1 MIIDVERQSIS
12 DEIWYQNYQGP
23 EDKTIADTWERQAKA
38 CSDIENPD
46 IKDKVYQDFK
56 WLLEDFKGV
65 AGGRITANLGIQ
77 GRNAVTMMNCFTY
90 SPGDIDYKDPDSI
103 EGIYD
108 MLKAQAHTLK
118 SEGGYGM
125 NFSWIRPNGT
135 YIEGIDS
142 RTPGVLSFMELWD
155 TSSKIV
161 TQGSEKVIGA
171 KRANE
176 KKKIRKGAQMGVL
189 ECVSGDTLISTI
201 NGRFQIKDLIGKKPY
216 IFCTNGNGDIL
227 VQQSNKVWK
236 KGKRKTLKIKIDN
249 NDCIVCTLDHELML
263 YNGKYI
269 KAKDLKIGEALA
281 GFEDKF
287 GNIIRLTVVSVIKNG
302 KQDVYDMSVPEFH
315 NFVANGVFVHNC
327 WHPEIEDFI
336 DAKLVEGRLSK
347 FNLSVG
353 ITDGFMDAVLNDKD
367 WVLKFPD
374 TTHPEFNNW
383 DGDIY
388 KWESKNLPVIVYK
401 TIKAKFLWNKIV
413 KSTYTRN
420 DPGVLF
426 LDLANKKNPLNYA
439 ERIAT
444 SNPCFHGDTLIA
456 VADGRGTVSIKQL
469 ADEGKDVPVYSVDM
483 KTGKVE
489 IKLGRHPRIT
499 GTDQKLLRVHLDDG
513 SYLDV
518 TPNHKFI
525 TLSGIEKRADELVN
539 GDSLPRFLK
548 AKEPVKNGGKP
559 YYRIYGNV
567 IDQSKDKIFEH
578 RLIAK
583 YYHSDEW
590 DTLYES
596 LKSNGFAKTGGVVV
610 HHKDYNQLNN
620 SPENLQVMSFKE
632 HSKMHGEIDQS
643 GEKNGRFSG
652 ITHEQIKEAGVQLSK
667 ELGRQFSLTEWR
679 ELAESK
685 GMPVTFSKFRQ
696 KELGT
701 LFQFAK
707 MCAIEAG
714 VFLVDADPR
723 AQETY
728 KNMLSFGYTPKI
740 INGKT
745 YVVKKCEMC
754 SSEFDVPSHVR
765 ERAICPSCIANNN
778 IAFKRSCD
786 YFDQKADNNKVQQA
800 KVYSDLKFSLGKKPM
815 RKEWE
820 NECKSL
826 GVPFRLNSKRSFK
839 SWDDVIQAGE
849 SYNHKVVR
857 VQELEGLHTVY
868 NITVD
873 DYHTVGIVTVV
884 DKTKNI
890 ICDGIFTLQCG
901 EILMSLGTCLL
912 FSLNLVKYI
921 KKVQDHFEFDFETF
935 KKAVSIAV
943 RFSDNIND
951 ITKVPLPEYK
961 KAMLEKR
968 RMGVGVLSLGSLH
981 YILGIRFGSE
991 QSQKLIHDIFKTKA
1005 EAEILAS
1012 ARLGKEKGSFPL
1024 FDKEKYFNSY
1034 WWKTLPISDEVKAE
1048 VEEIGEMR
1056 NSHRSANAPTGN
1068 MSLYVGVVSGG
1079 IEPVFMKEYSRWS
1092 VVVES
1097 ERIRL
1102 KELGFKFPDVASKQW
1117 FETENLKASK
1127 AGTDDILIGSFNGKT
1142 YQVDKNRGLT
1152 VKTDVVDYGWLFV
1165 QNNFTKE
1172 QIEKMTSDGVFC
1184 TTSDLSVQDHIN
1196 TLKIISPFVD
1206 QNSSKTINV
1215 PGDYP
1220 FDDFE
1225 DVYLNAWK
1233 SGIKGLTTYRAG
1245 TMTAVLEEK
1254 KDIVTVD
1261 AMSPIKR
1268 PKELP
1273 CEIHRPKINGQ
1284 EWGVIVGLY
1293 EDEPF
1298 EIFAGPL
1305 KLPDFPG
1312 KGIGS
1317 LIKKK
1322 RGVYSL
1328 RVGNTEIDNVI
1339 DYFADDKSAWA
1350 TRMVS
1355 MCLRHRIP
1363 LKFISDQ
1370 LSKDGY
1376 ITDINNVLARI
1387 LKKYAK
1393 VEGKMKCPSCG
1404 SERIV
1409 LEEGCMKCLECTY
1422 GKCG

>member
-23 EDKTIADTWERQAKA
+23 EDLTIADTVERQAKT
-38 CSDIENPD
+38 CSSIEKQE
-46 IKDKVYQDFK
+46 IRDKVYEDFK
-56 WLLEDFKGV
+56 WLLSDFKGI
-65 AGGRITANLGIQ
+65 AGGRVTANLGIA
-77 GRNAVTMMNCFTY
+77 GRESVTLFNCFVHN
-90 SPGDIDYKDPDSI
+90 PGDIGFNDPDSI
-103 EGIYD
+103 EGIYE

-125 NFSWIRPNGT
+125 NFSWIRPNGS
-135 YIEGIDS
+135 YVDGIDS

-161 TQGSEKVIGA
+161 TQGSEKIIG
-171 KRANE
+171 KRKKGE
-176 KKKIRKGAQMGVL
+176 KKKIRKGAQMGIL
-189 ECVSGDTLISTI
+189 E
-201 NGRFQIKDLIGKKPY
+201 
-216 IFCTNGNGDIL
+216 
-227 VQQSNKVWK
+227 
-236 KGKRKTLKIKIDN
+236 
-249 NDCIVCTLDHELML
+249 
-263 YNGKYI
+263 
-269 KAKDLKIGEALA
+269 
-281 GFEDKF
+281 
-287 GNIIRLTVVSVIKNG
+287 
-302 KQDVYDMSVPEFH
+302 
-315 NFVANGVFVHNC
+315 C
-327 WHPEIEDFI
+327 WHPDIEDFI
-336 DAKLVEGRLSK
+336 DAKLAEGRLSK
-347 FNLSVG
+347 FNLSIG
-353 ITDGFMDAVLNDKD
+353 ITEGFMDAVVNDGD
-367 WVLKFPD
+367 WALRFPD
-374 TTHPEFNNW
+374 TTCPEFKTKWFGNLY
-383 DGDIY
+383 D
-388 KWESKNLPVIVYK
+388 WESKNLPTITYK
-401 TIKAKFLWNKIV
+401 TVKAKNLWNKLI

-420 DPGVLF
+420 DPGVIF
-426 LDLANKKNPLNYA
+426 LDIANKRNPLYYA

-444 SNPCFHGDTLIA
+444 TNPCFHGDTLVA
-456 VADGRGTVSIKQL
+456 VADGRNAVSIKQL
-469 ADEGKDVPVYSVDM
+469 AEEGKDVPVYSVDM
-483 KTGKVE
+483 NTGKVE

-499 GTDQKLLRVHLDDG
+499 GTEKELLRVNLDDG
-513 SYLDV
+513 TYLDV
-518 TPNHKFI
+518 TPNHRFI
-525 TLSGIEKRADELVN
+525 TLSGLEKTAAELVN

-548 AKEPVKNGGKP
+548 TKEPVKNHGKP
-559 YYRIYGNV
+559 YVMTYGDVFDRSNNRV
-567 IDQSKDKIFEH
+567 FEH

-583 YYHSDEW
+583 YYYGEEW
-590 DTLYES
+590 NSLYES
-596 LKSNGFAKTGGVVV
+596 LKLNGFAKTGGIVV

-620 SPENLQVMSFKE
+620 CPENLQLMSFKD
-632 HSKMHGEIDQS
+632 HVKMHGEIDQS

-652 ITHEQIKEAGVQLSK
+652 FSNEQIKEAGIQLAK
-667 ELGRQFSLTEWR
+667 KIGRQFSQTEWYDF
-679 ELAESK
+679 AKSK
-685 GMPVTFSKFRQ
+685 GMPLTFSKFRSSV
-696 KELGT
+696 LGT
-701 LFQFAK
+701 VPQFAK
-707 MCAIEAG
+707 ICAIKAG
-714 VFLVDADPR
+714 VLIINADPR
-723 AQETY
+723 AQETFKKMLELGY
-728 KNMLSFGYTPKI
+728 SPIIKNGE
-740 INGKT
+740 T

-754 SSEFDVPSHVR
+754 SSEFEVISHRR
-765 ERAICPSCIANNN
+765 ENAICPSCVANNN
-778 IAFKRSCD
+778 IALKRSSD
-786 YFDQKADNNKVQQA
+786 FYDKKSSSNKVQQA
-800 KVYSDLKFSLGKKPM
+800 KVYSDLKFSLGKDPM

-820 NECKSL
+820 NECKKL
-826 GVPFRLNSKRSFK
+826 GVAFRLNSQRAFK
-839 SWDDVIQAGE
+839 SWPDVIQAGNN
-849 SYNHKVVR
+849 YNHKVVS
-857 VQELEGLHTVY
+857 VEKLEGKHTVY

-873 DYHTVGIVTVV
+873 DFHTVGIVTANN
-884 DKTKNI
+884 KTSNI
-890 ICDGIFTLQCG
+890 ISDGVYVANCG
-901 EILMSLGTCLL
+901 EILMPTGVCLL

-921 KKVQDHFEFDFETF
+921 KKVDDHFEFDFETF
-935 KKAVSIAV
+935 RKAVGIAT
-943 RFSDNIND
+943 RFADNVND
-951 ITKVPLPEYK
+951 ISNVPLPEYK
-961 KAMLEKR
+961 EAMIAKR
-968 RMGVGVLSLGSLH
+968 RLGIGVLALGSLH

-991 QSQKLIHDIFKTKA
+991 KSQQLIHDIFKAKA
-1005 EAEILAS
+1005 EEEIMAS
-1012 ARLGKEKGSFPL
+1012 ALLGKEKGSFPL
-1024 FDKEKYFNSY
+1024 FDKEKYFSSY
-1034 WWKTLPISDEVKAE
+1034 WWENLPISEDVKRR
-1048 VEEIGEMR
+1048 VEELGTMR

-1068 MSLYVGVVSGG
+1068 MSLYAGVVSGG

-1092 VVVES
+1092 VVPENQ
-1097 ERIRL
+1097 RIAL
-1102 KELGFKFPDVASKQW
+1102 KEQGFSFPDVFNGQW

-1127 AGTDDILIGSFNGKT
+1127 AGTDDILIGKFNGKT

-1152 VKTDVVDYGWLFV
+1152 VKTDVIDWGWQFV
-1165 QNNFTKE
+1165 KNNFTQE
-1172 QIEKMTSDGVFC
+1172 QIDQMEADGVFC
-1184 TTSDLSVQDHIN
+1184 TTEELSVTDHIN
-1196 TLKIISPFVD
+1196 SLKVISPFVD

-1225 DVYLNAWK
+1225 DVYLKAWEA
-1233 SGIKGLTTYRAG
+1233 GIKGLTTYRAG

-1293 EDEPF
+1293 KDEPF

-1317 LIKKK
+1317 LVKKK

-1355 MCLRHRIP
+1355 MCLRHGIP

-1387 LKKYAK
+1387 LKKYTK